1 MDEVKVNK
9 NTRAGAEG
17 KDIFC
22 PHCHT
27 LSRVYHFSWS
37 AFTCNHCSTDVNKED
52 WLVTDVSYKGV
63 LDTSGMDSQQISS
76 PVNKKINP
84 SHYKQG
90 KIEVID
96 FIMDQKMDY
105 LTSNICKYICRW
117 RFKDGVCDLKK
128 ARWFLDKLIEQEEGG
143 GSNPE

>member
-1 MDEVKVNK
+1 MD
-9 NTRAGAEG
+9 
-17 KDIFC
+17 
-22 PHCHT
+22 
-27 LSRVYHFSWS
+27 
-37 AFTCNHCSTDVNKED
+37 KE
-52 WLVTDVSYKGV
+52 LEVSYKGV
-63 LDTSGMDSQQISS
+63 LEPRHSPSPPMSPFEKMTKQQSSS
-76 PVNKKINP
+76 PVNQKINP

-96 FIMDQKMDY
+96 FILDQKMDY
-105 LTSNICKYICRW
+105 LTANVQKYLSRW

>member
-1 MDEVKVNK
+1 MD
-9 NTRAGAEG
+9 
-17 KDIFC
+17 
-22 PHCHT
+22 
-27 LSRVYHFSWS
+27 
-37 AFTCNHCSTDVNKED
+37 KE
-52 WLVTDVSYKGV
+52 LEVSYKGV
-63 LDTSGMDSQQISS
+63 LEPRHSPSPPMSPFEQMTEQQSSS
-76 PVNKKINP
+76 PVNQKINP

-96 FIMDQKMDY
+96 FILDQKMDY
-105 LTSNICKYICRW
+105 LTANVQKYLSRW